1 MTARNN
7 GLPASEKKKR
17 AGSIAKH
24 ISFTGV
30 FAALCF
36 VATVIV
42 KIPQPSGGYF
52 NLGDAFVLLSG
63 WFLGPAYG
71 AVAAG
76 LGCALADLAL
86 DGAIYAPATLVIKAA
101 MAVLAYF
108 IAKLFKKF
116 IKKEKFD
123 VLPRILS
130 AIAAAAGMV
139 GGGCRGNREQR
150 PARLGRAV
158 RLRASGGSAVSPA
171 PRPQLLSEAR
181 LKIRDKKQTEYAP
194 CVPCLIFYPLSD
206 KMPGLRQ
213 KSPWERR
220 HIPLR
225 RKVSKFYKSKA
236 IAVMSSENFPPENT
250 VSAVFNFEIKSSA
263 PCD

>member
-76 LGCALADLAL
+76 LGPPPSSSKPPWLSSL
-86 DGAIYAPATLVIKAA
+86 
-101 MAVLAYF
+101 
-108 IAKLFKKF
+108 
-116 IKKEKFD
+116 
-123 VLPRILS
+123 ILS
-130 AIAAAAGMV
+130 PN
-139 GGGCRGNREQR
+139 CSKN
-150 PARLGRAV
+150 
-158 RLRASGGSAVSPA
+158 
-171 PRPQLLSEAR
+171 LSKR
-181 LKIRDKKQTEYAP
+181 
-194 CVPCLIFYPLSD
+194 
-206 KMPGLRQ
+206 
-213 KSPWERR
+213 
-220 HIPLR
+220 
-225 RKVSKFYKSKA
+225 
-236 IAVMSSENFPPENT
+236 
-250 VSAVFNFEIKSSA
+250 KSSTCF
-263 PCD
+263 PVSSPHSPPKPSW

>member
-130 AIAAAAGMV
+130 ALAAEAVMV
-139 GGGCRGNREQR
+139 GGYFFYEAVCLGLGLAPPRE
-150 PARLGRAV
+150 
-158 RLRASGGSAVSPA
+158 S
-171 PRPQLLSEAR
+171 
-181 LKIRDKKQTEYAP
+181 
-194 CVPCLIFYPLSD
+194 
-206 KMPGLRQ
+206 
-213 KSPWERR
+213 
-220 HIPLR
+220 
-225 RKVSKFYKSKA
+225 
-236 IAVMSSENFPPENT
+236 
-250 VSAVFNFEIKSSA
+250 
-263 PCD
+263 

>member
-130 AIAAAAGMV
+130 ALAAEAVMVGGYFFYEAVCLGLGLGAAAGIV
-139 GGGCRGNREQR
+139 SNVLQGLV
-150 PARLGRAV
+150 ALF
-158 RLRASGGSAVSPA
+158 GSA
-171 PRPQLLSEAR
+171 LLVGA
-181 LKIRDKKQTEYAP
+181 L
-194 CVPCLIFYPLSD
+194 YPLR
-206 KMPGLRQ
+206 PVR
-213 KSPWERR
+213 
-220 HIPLR
+220 
-225 RKVSKFYKSKA
+225 
-236 IAVMSSENFPPENT
+236 NFFP
-250 VSAVFNFEIKSSA
+250 KLG
-263 PCD
+263 

>member
-42 KIPQPSGGYF
+42 KNPSPREDISTSEMRSFSSRAGSSVP
-52 NLGDAFVLLSG
+52 LTAPL
-63 WFLGPAYG
+63 P
-71 AVAAG
+71 AG

-130 AIAAAAGMV
+130 ALAAEAVMV
-139 GGGCRGNREQR
+139 GGYFFYEAVCLGLGLAPPRE
-150 PARLGRAV
+150 
-158 RLRASGGSAVSPA
+158 S
-171 PRPQLLSEAR
+171 
-181 LKIRDKKQTEYAP
+181 
-194 CVPCLIFYPLSD
+194 
-206 KMPGLRQ
+206 
-213 KSPWERR
+213 
-220 HIPLR
+220 
-225 RKVSKFYKSKA
+225 
-236 IAVMSSENFPPENT
+236 
-250 VSAVFNFEIKSSA
+250 
-263 PCD
+263 